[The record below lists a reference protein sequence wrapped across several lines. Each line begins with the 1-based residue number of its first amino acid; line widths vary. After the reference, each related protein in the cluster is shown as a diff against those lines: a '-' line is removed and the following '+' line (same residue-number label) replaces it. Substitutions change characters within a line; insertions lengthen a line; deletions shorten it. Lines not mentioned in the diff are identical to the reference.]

1 MTKLA
6 SKDRQFIWH
15 PYTSLA
21 EPRENIVVE
30 SAKGM
35 YLKTDD
41 GKKIMDA
48 VSSWWVN
55 IHGHSNKKIAKA
67 IEQQSKTL
75 EHVIFAG
82 FTHKPAIELAE
93 DLLQVLPDN
102 QDKIFYSDNGS
113 TAVEVALKM
122 CMQYWQNLKIEKKK
136 IVAIEGSFHGDTF
149 GAMAVGE
156 RGLFTKP
163 FQPYLFEVEFIP
175 FPFEGQ
181 EAITLEKFNSLIEK
195 GDVAG
200 FIYEPLVQGAA
211 GMRIYSKE
219 ALDQLIKTA
228 KQHQVICIADEVM
241 TGFGRTGKLF
251 ASDHLLFPPDI
262 ICLSK
267 AITGGFMPFAATS
280 CSAMISRA
288 FQSPDVE
295 KTFFHGHSYTA
306 NPIAC
311 AAALASLDILTSKEC
326 QKNIQKITE
335 AHLSFLKKI
344 GKHKKVRTAKSL
356 GTIISIEVEYGETSY
371 LNSVRN
377 HAYDFFLERGLLL
390 RPLGNVIYIFPP
402 YIIKKS
408 ELKKLYKAIEEF
420 LNTL

>member
-156 RGLFTKP
+156 RG
-163 FQPYLFEVEFIP
+163 
-175 FPFEGQ
+175 
-181 EAITLEKFNSLIEK
+181 
-195 GDVAG
+195 
-200 FIYEPLVQGAA
+200 
-211 GMRIYSKE
+211 
-219 ALDQLIKTA
+219 
-228 KQHQVICIADEVM
+228 
-241 TGFGRTGKLF
+241 
-251 ASDHLLFPPDI
+251 
-262 ICLSK
+262 
-267 AITGGFMPFAATS
+267 
-280 CSAMISRA
+280 
-288 FQSPDVE
+288 
-295 KTFFHGHSYTA
+295 
-306 NPIAC
+306 
-311 AAALASLDILTSKEC
+311 
-326 QKNIQKITE
+326 
-335 AHLSFLKKI
+335 
-344 GKHKKVRTAKSL
+344 
-356 GTIISIEVEYGETSY
+356 
-371 LNSVRN
+371 
-377 HAYDFFLERGLLL
+377 
-390 RPLGNVIYIFPP
+390 
-402 YIIKKS
+402 
-408 ELKKLYKAIEEF
+408 
-420 LNTL
+420 